1 MTFRNK
7 SILKKGFKKVHDEN
21 FGVTDYYNEAVVEEI
36 EGRES
41 MNDTRTP
48 TSFSS
53 GASSDNPRYE
63 ILDISHIIWLN
74 LSLKNEPMQA
84 EDVADDED
92 TATDEGRILKR
103 AKPFTMTVNLLI
115 SGRLSMIEF
124 RSWWNLRCHIFW
136 MLVPDANVKTVSK

>member
-1 MTFRNK
+1 MIFRNK

-84 EDVADDED
+84 EDVADDEE

-103 AKPFTMTVNLLI
+103 AKLFSMTVAK
-115 SGRLSMIEF
+115 R
-124 RSWWNLRCHIFW
+124 
-136 MLVPDANVKTVSK
+136 VKSS